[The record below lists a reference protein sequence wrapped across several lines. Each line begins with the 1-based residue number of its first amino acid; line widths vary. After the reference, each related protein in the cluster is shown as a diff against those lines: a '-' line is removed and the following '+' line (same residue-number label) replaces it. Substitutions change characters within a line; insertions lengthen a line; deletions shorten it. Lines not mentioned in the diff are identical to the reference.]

1 VLSRL
6 TCNFFHSHAHHLLA
20 CQTLGYIRN
29 TQITKMTQTISFEP
43 KFITFDCYGTL
54 TNFSHLNSLA
64 RSIYCDRLSE
74 SDLDR
79 WIELNRIYRFDE
91 IMGPYKPYD
100 EVLVNAAQRTCK
112 RMNITFDREEAEQ
125 FYKALPTWGPWPD
138 VTDGLRRLASKYK
151 LVIVSNS
158 NDEVIMSNVDKLGA
172 PFHAVYTAQQAQC
185 YKPRLGLFE
194 YVYDKLGCQPEE
206 VMHVSASMEYDH
218 HCVNSLGVQHQVFV
232 NRSKAKVTAPF
243 KFYEVDGIGALASA
257 MGL

>member
-1 VLSRL
+1 
-6 TCNFFHSHAHHLLA
+6 
-20 CQTLGYIRN
+20 
-29 TQITKMTQTISFEP
+29 MTQAINFEP

-54 TNFSHLNSLA
+54 TKFSHLNTLA
-64 RSIYCDRLSE
+64 RSIYSDRLSDSE
-74 SDLDR
+74 LDR
-79 WIELNRIYRFDE
+79 WIDLNRIYRFDE

-100 EVLVNAAQRTCK
+100 EVLVNAARRTCK
-112 RMNITFDREEAEQ
+112 RMNIAFDQEEAEQ

-138 VTDGLRRLASKYK
+138 VTEGLRRLASKYK

-172 PFHAVYTAQQAQC
+172 DFHAVFTAQQAQC

-194 YVYDKLGCQPEE
+194 YVYEKLGCKAEE

-218 HCVNSLGVQHQVFV
+218 HCVNSLGVKHQVFV

-243 KFYEVDGIGALASA
+243 DFYEVDGIGELATR
-257 MGL
+257 MGV